1 MASDTIF
8 ALASGAGVSGVAI
21 IRLSG
26 EQAFKTVA
34 DLTRSSLPLPRS
46 AVLRK
51 FFEKSGRIIDEGL
64 VIRFPS
70 PASFTGEDVAELHV
84 HGGIATVDAMLK
96 SLAAFDG
103 LRLAEPGEFTR
114 RAFENGKL
122 DLTSVEALSD
132 LIAAETEAQ
141 RLQALRQLGGD
152 FGKQCDLWRDE
163 LIGVLAN
170 LEAWIDFPDEDLPGD
185 LLKETK
191 HKILCFF
198 DLISQYVDINKVGER
213 IRSGFSIA
221 IIGPP
226 NAGKSSLLNFFAGR
240 DAAIVS
246 NEAGTTRDVVEVK
259 CSIGGLPVTFS
270 DTAGLRQSMDQVE
283 GEGVKRALAVS
294 AEADL
299 QILVR
304 APDCSELDDPKF
316 QGVAG
321 DGRPPCLKLWNKSDL
336 GVSPVSQHLSISV
349 KTGMN
354 CDKLVEEVEGHL
366 QRMLPREGS
375 APLTRRRHRE
385 ALENCLAH
393 LERAG
398 EGSEI
403 ELIAED
409 IRMSARALGKITG
422 RVDVEDILDRLFNEV
437 CIGK

>member
-1 MASDTIF
+1 MALDTIF
-8 ALASGAGVSGVAI
+8 ALSSGAGVSGVAI

-26 EQAFKTVA
+26 ELAFEAVA
-34 DLTRSSLPLPRS
+34 DLTRSSLPPPRL
-46 AVLRK
+46 ALVRK
-51 FFEKSGRIIDEGL
+51 IFEKSGEILDEGL

-70 PASFTGEDVAELHV
+70 PASFTGEDVVELHV
-84 HGGIATVDAMLK
+84 HGGIATVDAILK

-141 RLQALRQLGGD
+141 RLQALRQLSGT
-152 FGKQCDLWRDE
+152 FGKKCDFWRGE
-163 LIGVLAN
+163 LIGVLAH
-170 LEAWIDFPDEDLPGD
+170 LEAWIDFPEEDLPEH
-185 LLKETK
+185 LIKETK
-191 HKILCFF
+191 HNILYFKNI
-198 DLISQYVDINKVGER
+198 ISQYIEDNKVGER
-213 IRSGFSIA
+213 IRSGFSLA

-246 NEAGTTRDVVEVK
+246 KQAGTTRDVIEVR
-259 CSIGGLPVTFS
+259 CAIGGLPVTFS
-270 DTAGLRQSMDQVE
+270 DTAGLRQSTDQIE
-283 GEGVKRALAVS
+283 EEGVKRALSVS
-294 AEADL
+294 ADADL

-304 APDCSELDDPKF
+304 APDCPELEDPGF
-316 QGVAG
+316 IAVAG
-321 DGRPPCLKLWNKSDL
+321 DGRPPCIEVWNKSDL
-336 GVSPVSQHLSISV
+336 GASPVSGTLSISL
-349 KTGMN
+349 KTGKN
-354 CDKLVEEVEGHL
+354 CDQLVKKIETQL
-366 QRMLPREGS
+366 QGMLPREGS

-385 ALENCLAH
+385 ALESCLMH
-393 LERAG
+393 LDRAA

-409 IRMSARALGKITG
+409 IRLSTRAMGKITG
-422 RVDVEDILDRLFNEV
+422 HVDVEDILDRLFNEF

>member
-1 MASDTIF
+1 MALDTIF

-51 FFEKSGRIIDEGL
+51 FFEKSGKIIDEGL

-185 LLKETK
+185 LLKQTK
-191 HKILCFF
+191 HKILCFVN
-198 DLISQYVDINKVGER
+198 LISQYIDKNKVGER

-240 DAAIVS
+240 EAAIVS
-246 NEAGTTRDVVEVK
+246 NKAGTTRDVIEVK
-259 CSIGGLPVTFS
+259 CFIGGLPVTFL
-270 DTAGLRQSMDQVE
+270 DTAGLRKSTDQIE
-283 GEGVKRALAVS
+283 EEGVKRALAVS
-294 AEADL
+294 SQADL
-299 QILVR
+299 LILVN
-304 APDCSELDDPKF
+304 APDCSELDDTDF
-316 QGVAG
+316 LDVAD
-321 DGRPPCLKLWNKSDL
+321 DGGPPCIKLWNKSDL
-336 GVSPVSQHLSISV
+336 GSSPFPDTVSISL
-349 KTGMN
+349 KTGKN
-354 CDKLVEEVEGHL
+354 CDKLVEELEAHL
-366 QRMLPREGS
+366 QRMLPLEGS

-385 ALENCLAH
+385 ALESCLTH
-393 LERAG
+393 LERAAG
-398 EGSEI
+398 GSEI

-409 IRMSARALGKITG
+409 IRLSARAMGRITG
-422 RVDVEDILDRLFNEV
+422 RVDVEDILDRLFNEF